1 MTPWRWNRR
10 NPSASTRPVERRA
23 PVYNGR
29 AMPLVDA
36 IRALNHLKQ
45 RGVIRDYVVFG
56 VVAATVY
63 MEPVLTQDL
72 DINVLV

>member
-1 MTPWRWNRR
+1 
-10 NPSASTRPVERRA
+10 
-23 PVYNGR
+23 
-29 AMPLVDA
+29 MPLVDA

-56 VVAATVY
+56 MVAATVY